1 MLPTTGLVLG
11 RTPGSRRPVVTG
23 ICTKEL
29 TKSTSRDERVQGT
42 LLRPDP
48 AGTVIEGFLLLSA
61 LSKPDP
67 KENTV

>member
-1 MLPTTGLVLG
+1 VAI
-11 RTPGSRRPVVTG
+11 G

-29 TKSTSRDERVQGT
+29 TKSTTRDRKAWGT
-42 LLRPDP
+42 LLRLDS
-48 AGTVIEGFLLLSA
+48 ASIVIEGVLLLSA